1 MKIGILKTGHV
12 PDGLA
17 DRFPDYDG
25 MFVHLLEREGFSFAS
40 FDVEAGAM
48 PASPET
54 CAGWLIT
61 GSRCGVYED
70 HAWIPPLEDFIRACR
85 AADVPMVGICFG
97 HQIIARALGARV
109 EKFEGGWSLGAVDYA
124 FEAPAETLTVMAFH
138 QDQVL
143 TVPEGAMPLASSAF
157 CRYAGF
163 TYGDWAL
170 TVQPHPEFDA
180 AYVQALLDHY
190 AGRFPDDAVARAEAN
205 MGKALST
212 ARLVARMSAWLR
224 RSA

>member
-12 PDGLA
+12 PEGLA

-25 MFVHLLEREGFSFAS
+25 MFVRLLGGQGFAFETV
-40 FDVEAGAM
+40 DVEAGAR
-48 PASPET
+48 PAAPDA
-54 CAGWLIT
+54 CDGWLIT

-70 HAWIPPLEDFIRACR
+70 HAWIAPLEDFIRACR
-85 AADVPMVGICFG
+85 TADVPMVGVCFG
-97 HQIIARALGARV
+97 HQIIAQAMGARV

-124 FEAPAETLTVMAFH
+124 FEAPEETLTVMAFH

-143 TVPEGAMPLASSAF
+143 TVPEGAAVIASSAY
-157 CRYAGF
+157 CRLAGF
-163 TYGDWAL
+163 TYGDWAMS
-170 TVQPHPEFDA
+170 VQPHPEFDA

-190 AGRFPDDAVARAEAN
+190 AGRFPEAPVARAEAN
-205 MGKALST
+205 MGNALST

-224 RSA
+224 REP